1 MSNDHYRGKTVV
13 ITGASTGFGRD
24 TALELARR
32 GCRLVLAARSADTLE
47 EVAHECRTSGGEAI
61 AVVADVSVTPDV
73 LRLAEEAI
81 REFGSIDVWINN
93 AGVASIGRFD
103 EVPLEDHE
111 QVIRTDLIGTIAG
124 SHVAL
129 RHFRARGAGT
139 LINVASVIGK
149 ITSPY
154 FASYAAAKFGVV
166 GLCDALRQ
174 ELREQKAEGIRVCTV
189 MPMSHATEF
198 FEHAGTYTGHEAAPI
213 PPLYDPKVTVD
224 KLVQLVAHP
233 EDEVITGGQGKFFN
247 VFHRL
252 FPRMV
257 EAMMADKSHKAEFK
271 DPPPAVASSGAVHE
285 PSER

>member
-1 MSNDHYRGKTVV
+1 MSNDKYRGRTVV

-32 GCRLVLAARSADTLE
+32 GCRLALAARSADTLE
-47 EVAHECRTSGGEAI
+47 EVAHECRTSGGEAV
-61 AVVADVSVTPDV
+61 AVVADVSVTSD
-73 LRLAEEAI
+73 LKRLADEAI
-81 REFGSIDVWINN
+81 RQFGHIDVWINN

-124 SHVAL
+124 SHAAMK
-129 RHFRARGAGT
+129 HFRARGSGI

-166 GLCDALRQ
+166 GLSDALRQ
-174 ELREQKAEGIRVCTV
+174 ELREEKQEGIRVCTV
-189 MPMSHATEF
+189 MPMSHSTDF

-213 PPLYDPKVTVD
+213 PPVYEPKVTVD
-224 KLVQLVAHP
+224 KLVQLVVAP
-233 EDEVITGGQGKFFN
+233 EDEAITGGQGKIFN
-247 VFHRL
+247 IFHRL
-252 FPRMV
+252 LPRTV
-257 EAMMADKSHKAEFK
+257 EAMMADRAEKALVE
-271 DPPPAVASSGAVHE
+271 DPPPATASSGAVHE